1 MQLHLR
7 GKEKMSKGSSQLVI
21 ITGNLG
27 GDPEL
32 SDKTKTPCASFS
44 LATTETYKNKD
55 DEWVDET
62 EWHNIVVWG
71 DLADKVMK
79 FLSKGK
85 KAQVIGKN
93 KTRNWENTDCG
104 KKHYRTD
111 VVARQVELLSPKD
124 GDSQG
129 GSGGGGGG
137 YEDPGIG
144 NSGDPDAD
152 IPF

>member
-1 MQLHLR
+1 
-7 GKEKMSKGSSQLVI
+7 MSKGSSQLVI

-27 GDPEL
+27 QDPEHKDINGT
-32 SDKTKTPCASFS
+32 SNAQFS
-44 LATTETYKNKD
+44 LATTSTYKNKS

-62 EWHNIVVWG
+62 EWHNIVAWG
-71 DLADKVMK
+71 DLADKVSK

-85 KAQVIGKN
+85 KAQVFGRL
-93 KTRNWENTDCG
+93 KTRNWEDKETG
-104 KKHYRTD
+104 KKVYRTEII
-111 VVARQVELLSPKD
+111 ANSIELLSPKD
-124 GDSQG
+124 GNSNSS
-129 GSGGGGGG
+129 SGGGD

>member
-1 MQLHLR
+1 
-7 GKEKMSKGSSQLVI
+7 MSKGSSQIVI

-32 SDKTKTPCASFS
+32 SDKTKTALAQFS
-44 LATTETYKNKD
+44 LATTSTYKNKE

-62 EWHNIVVWG
+62 EWHNIVAWG

-85 KAQVIGKN
+85 KAQVIGTLR
-93 KTRNWENTDCG
+93 TRNWENEDCG
-104 KKHYRTD
+104 KKHYRTEI
-111 VVARQVELLSPKD
+111 VAKTIELLSPKE
-124 GDSQG
+124 GESGG
-129 GSGGGGGG
+129 GSSSGGGG
-137 YEDPGIG
+137 YEDPGLG
-144 NSGDPDAD
+144 GGDPDAD